1 MKLLE
6 DVGSFKI
13 NYGLTLMQWGLES
26 PWQANTLYE
35 VQLKT
40 IPQVNDPVSILSF
53 IPCTAFWA
61 KGTLAGAKGKKTKGH
76 GFQIRMI
83 QKPKEFGKYFVDA
96 K

>member
-1 MKLLE
+1 
-6 DVGSFKI
+6 
-13 NYGLTLMQWGLES
+13 MQWGPKS

-40 IPQVNDPVSILSF
+40 IPQVNDPVSILNF
-53 IPCTAFWA
+53 IPCIAFWA
-61 KGTLAGAKGKKTKGH
+61 KGTLASAKGEKKEH

-83 QKPKEFGKYFVDA
+83 QKPKEFGKDFVDA